1 MRYVIANRVK
11 SAKFG
16 ISATGHKTKDK
27 RILLNEK
34 EVVSFVAGESFEEK
48 VVAVDG
54 VSYSATE
61 VKQVL
66 KREGWK

>member
-1 MRYVIANRVK
+1 MRYVIANRAK
-11 SAKFG
+11 SAKYG
-16 ISATGHKTKDK
+16 ISPAGHKTKDK

-34 EVVSFVAGESFEEK
+34 EVVSFVDGDTFEDK
-48 VVAVDG
+48 VVAIDG

-66 KREGWK
+66 KKEGWK

>member
-1 MRYVIANRVK
+1 MRYIIANKAKSVK
-11 SAKFG
+11 YG
-16 ISATGHKTKDK
+16 ICPAGHKTKDK

-34 EVVSFVAGESFEEK
+34 EVTAFVEGRAFEDK

-54 VSYSATE
+54 VVYSATE
-61 VKQVL
+61 VKQIL

>member
-1 MRYVIANRVK
+1 MRYVIANRAK

-34 EVVSFVAGESFEEK
+34 EVTSFVEGATFDEK
-48 VVAVDG
+48 VVAIDG
-54 VSYSATE
+54 ISYSATE

-66 KREGWK
+66 KKEGWK